1 VIVAD
6 FPDNPGA
13 LPAVKLCN
21 RKGSGKP
28 NPIFGDG
35 PIATG
40 DARKDLVKHLQTA
53 LLELGFQ
60 LGTTG
65 ENHDGIDGVFG
76 DLTRNAVKDFQQDHK
91 DWDDVPLTV
100 DKLVGPKTSD
110 AINRELVGKWYDLY
124 ETPKELIE
132 DRILITVT
140 PDALKEKVPVKTD
153 GKKKG
158 RIVIVGQ
165 LPQTLS
171 GLLLEVKK
179 VCNRL
184 ASKPGWRELLLE
196 FGLDIT
202 AKDLKQELEKELD
215 ADKMKKGRQI
225 PGFED
230 FSPSGKKGI
239 EHCDPARSLLFHA
252 LASPNVRTDQNNNDL
267 TIFPSL
273 QELEIVENYVY
284 GSKPL
289 TLDEIKSKFEVKASE
304 KIAIAVFA
312 SEYRPGRETVHRKHA
327 DVCFSRAGLMRV
339 GTSDPFYSEKDRGF
353 SAFNDGDPHA
363 IRVLPA
369 RYSAFIAVRRK
380 GNKNTFGP
388 LRFRDKDRR
397 TGDDLDPKDGSLD
410 FWVPIYKV
418 FSGKECIKGNDLHVT
433 LRGLH
438 VNEKFKKIFEKL
450 NGEVAKSDSEVDP
463 KKYPVFVGQLS
474 NPPFRFTDGIA
485 DWSTNKDFGTGL
497 MVPAVHSSLVEK
509 AQINGKPLTFSVPS
523 TRNHARTQPGP
534 GGSTVPKNR
543 INLFSSSLEFTA
555 QGAFRSVPEYAYIRD
570 IIPTPS
576 PGPNEQENVIGAIID
591 GGFDAQMFKD
601 FAGDG
606 VIEVD
611 CPELSSL
618 DKVAAY
624 SMVTAVDFFP
634 QCDQIEVMSFWEELP
649 GELANSMWSTGTPD
663 PLSDERTA
671 PNLTIIP
678 NKFDSGDVTVTAIVS
693 LPFNRAALPEITQK
707 LPPTRRHAHLPD
719 AASGIHAPGWDV
731 TVDKDPVTNSKH
743 LAAYGLGSP
752 FPEDAKLCAFL
763 STFWPAVSPDA
774 AREFEP
780 RQPGSST
787 NYTVVPLT
795 DEEIGNKPGSKN
807 NISWDGVEGPK
818 VRTIKGIKVVEYSSL
833 AHADYVQNAARN
845 KFSLALTGKIETEE
859 YLRRILAMAKVYQ
872 ALGIKGEKDPK
883 KEDKVNQDKKDKA
896 RFAVL
901 SFEKVESSLPELATA
916 LKESSVSKIEATI
929 YRFEIF
935 KIGAIRRA
943 KDNSDKPIIG
953 KFHVEMNDTLTF
965 FIGITTTDPAF
976 YKNSS
981 NKTIILKKEGA
992 NLWKDASL

>member
-1 VIVAD
+1 VAVTD
-6 FPDNPGA
+6 FPENLGP

-21 RKGSGKP
+21 REGSGKP
-28 NPIFGDG
+28 NPVFRDG
-35 PIATG
+35 PLATG

-53 LLELGFQ
+53 LRDLGFQ
-60 LGTTG
+60 LGDTG
-65 ENHDGIDGVFG
+65 ENHDGVDGVFG
-76 DLTRNAVKDFQQDHK
+76 DLTRKAVEDFQKDHT
-91 DWDDVPLTV
+91 DWDDAALAV
-100 DKLVGPKTSD
+100 DKLVGPRTSD
-110 AINRELVGKWYDLY
+110 AINRQLVGKWYDLY
-124 ETPKELIE
+124 ETPKELLE
-132 DRILITVT
+132 DHVLITVT
-140 PDALKEKVPVKTD
+140 PDALMKKVPIRPED
-153 GKKKG
+153 KKKAK
-158 RIVIVGQ
+158 IVVVAH
-165 LPQTLS
+165 
-171 GLLLEVKK
+171 LLQSSSRLLAEVKK
-179 VCNRL
+179 VCDRL

-202 AKDLKQELEKELD
+202 ATDLKQELEKELD
-215 ADKMKKGRQI
+215 AGKMKKGRQI

-230 FSPSGKKGI
+230 FSPEGKRGI

-252 LASPNVRTDQNNNDL
+252 LASPNVRTDQKNNDL
-267 TIFPSL
+267 TIFPTL
-273 QELEIVENYVY
+273 ADLEIVENYVY

-289 TLDEIKSKFEVKASE
+289 TLDEIKAEFEVKDSE

-327 DVCFSRAGLMRV
+327 DACFSRAGLMRV
-339 GTSDPFYSEKDRGF
+339 GTSDPLYNEKDRGF
-353 SAFNDGDPHA
+353 SAFNDDDPHS

-369 RYSAFIAVRRK
+369 RYSAFVAVRRK
-380 GNKNTFGP
+380 GDKNTFGP

-397 TGDDLDPKDGSLD
+397 TGEDLDPKDSALD
-410 FWVPIYKV
+410 FWVPLYKL
-418 FSGKECIKGNDLHVT
+418 FSGKECIKGLDLHVT
-433 LRGLH
+433 LKGLH

-450 NGEVAKSDSEVDP
+450 NGEVARSDSEADP

-474 NPPFRFTDGIA
+474 NPPFRFSDGIA

-509 AQINGKPLTFSVPS
+509 AQFNGKPLTFSVPS

-555 QGAFRSVPEYAYIRD
+555 QGEFRSVPEYAYIRE
-570 IIPTPS
+570 IVPPAS

-606 VIEVD
+606 IIEVD

-618 DKVAAY
+618 DKVATY
-624 SMVTAVDFFP
+624 SMVTAIDFFP

-671 PNLTIIP
+671 PNLTILP
-678 NKFDSGDVTVTAIVS
+678 NKFDPSDVTVTAIVS
-693 LPFNRAALPEITQK
+693 LPLDRTALPEISQK
-707 LPPTRRHAHLPD
+707 LPPTKRHAHLPD

-731 TVDKDPVTNSKH
+731 TVDKDSVTNTKH

-818 VRTIKGIKVVEYSSL
+818 VKTIKGKIVVEYSSL
-833 AHADYVQNAARN
+833 AHTDYVQNAFKN
-845 KFSLALTGKIETEE
+845 KFSLALTGKIDTEE
-859 YLRRILAMAKVYQ
+859 YLRRILAMAKIYQ

-883 KEDKVNQDKKDKA
+883 KEEKINQDKIEKA
-896 RFAVL
+896 SFEVL
-901 SFEKVESSLPELATA
+901 SFEKVDPSLAELATA
-916 LKESSVSKIEATI
+916 LKESGLNKIDGSI
-929 YRFEIF
+929 YQFEIF
-935 KIGAIRRA
+935 KIGTIRRA
-943 KDNSDKPIIG
+943 KDDFDKPIIG
-953 KFHVEMNDTLTF
+953 KFHVEMNDT
-965 FIGITTTDPAF
+965 
-976 YKNSS
+976 
-981 NKTIILKKEGA
+981 
-992 NLWKDASL
+992 